1 MVNTTILM
9 AVIERLQKGYLMIGN
24 RTLAV
29 PGPTNVPNRISQ
41 SMYIPTEDHRAP
53 DLPSFVKPLMEDLKQ
68 VFKTETG
75 SVVVFPGTGT
85 GGWQAGL
92 ENLLFPKD
100 RVLVSQF
107 GQFSK
112 LWVQMCWD
120 MKFTV
125 HDVACE
131 WGEATPIEKYRNIL
145 EGDVYKDIK
154 AVMVCQNETATGVT
168 SDVRAVRELLDEL
181 DHPALLMV
189 DGISSI
195 GCIEYLH
202 DEWRVDVAIAGSQK
216 GFMMPTGLVVVAL
229 SERVC
234 KIMKGNRWQQ
244 TLKYYDFGTM
254 LSANE
259 GGYFPY
265 TPAMTLMRGL
275 RTATDMLL
283 EEGMERVWARHR
295 RLAEGVRA
303 AVKAWGMNIAAKDP
317 ATASDT
323 VTSVVVGRH
332 ADANDVIMHAY
343 NQYGVSLGAGL
354 GPLNGSVFRIG
365 HLGGLKEAMLLGVLG
380 RGELTLRDL
389 NIPFEP
395 GSGVGA
401 AVQQY
406 TRGEDKVVNLF

>member
-1 MVNTTILM
+1 
-9 AVIERLQKGYLMIGN
+9 MIGN

-53 DLPSFVKPLMEDLKQ
+53 DLPSFVTPLMEDLKK

-92 ENLLFPKD
+92 ENLLFEGD

-112 LWVQMCWD
+112 LWVQMCQD
-120 MKFTV
+120 MKFAV
-125 HDVACE
+125 HDISVE
-131 WGEATPIEKYRNIL
+131 WGEATPLDRYSEVLKS
-145 EGDVYKDIK
+145 DTSKMIK

-168 SDVRAVRELLDEL
+168 SDVGAVRKLLDEL

-195 GCIEYLH
+195 GCIEYRH

-216 GFMMPTGLVVVAL
+216 GFMMPTGLVIVAL
-229 SERVC
+229 SERVVN
-234 KIMKGNRWQQ
+234 IIKGGKWQSKM
-244 TLKYYDFGTM
+244 KYYDFGTM
-254 LSANE
+254 ISSNE
-259 GGYFPY
+259 TGYFPY

-275 RTATDMLL
+275 RTGTDILL
-283 EEGMERVWARHR
+283 EEGMENVWARHR
-295 RLAEGVRA
+295 RLANGVRA
-303 AVKAWGMNIAAKDP
+303 AVDAWGMELAAKDP
-317 ATASDT
+317 TTASDT
-323 VTSVVVGRH
+323 VSSIKVDRQI
-332 ADANDVIMHAY
+332 DANDVILHAY
-343 NQYGVSLGAGL
+343 NEYGISLGAGL
-354 GPLNGSVFRIG
+354 GPLNGNVFRIG
-365 HLGGLKEAMLLGVLG
+365 HLGWLNETMVLGVIG
-380 RGELTLRDL
+380 GVELTLRDL
-389 NIPFEP
+389 GVRFEP

-401 AVQQY
+401 AIESY
-406 TRGEDKVVNLF
+406 TSADPKVVQLILS

>member
-1 MVNTTILM
+1 
-9 AVIERLQKGYLMIGN
+9 MIGN

-53 DLPSFVKPLMEDLKQ
+53 DLPSFVTPLMEDLKK

-92 ENLLFPKD
+92 ENLLFEGD

-112 LWVQMCWD
+112 LWVQMCQD
-120 MKFTV
+120 MKFAV
-125 HDVACE
+125 HDISVE
-131 WGEATPIEKYRNIL
+131 WGEATPLDRYREVL
-145 EGDVYKDIK
+145 ESDTSKMIK

-168 SDVRAVRELLDEL
+168 SDVGAVRKLLDEL

-195 GCIEYLH
+195 GCIEYRH

-216 GFMMPTGLVVVAL
+216 GFMMPTGLVIVAL
-229 SERVC
+229 SERVVN
-234 KIMKGNRWQQ
+234 IIKGGKWQSKM
-244 TLKYYDFGTM
+244 KYYDFGTM
-254 LSANE
+254 ISSNE
-259 GGYFPY
+259 TGYFPY

-275 RTATDMLL
+275 RTGTDILL
-283 EEGMERVWARHR
+283 EEGMENVWARHR
-295 RLAEGVRA
+295 RLANGVRA
-303 AVKAWGMNIAAKDP
+303 AVDAWGMELAAKDP
-317 ATASDT
+317 TTASDT
-323 VTSVVVGRH
+323 VSSIKVDRQI
-332 ADANDVIMHAY
+332 DANDVILHAY
-343 NQYGVSLGAGL
+343 NEYGISLGAGL
-354 GPLNGSVFRIG
+354 GPLNGNVFRIG
-365 HLGGLKEAMLLGVLG
+365 HLGWLNETMVLGVIG
-380 RGELTLRDL
+380 GVELTLRDL
-389 NIPFEP
+389 GVRFEP

-401 AVQQY
+401 AIESY
-406 TRGEDKVVNLF
+406 TSADPKVVQLILS

>member
-1 MVNTTILM
+1 
-9 AVIERLQKGYLMIGN
+9 MIGN

-53 DLPSFVKPLMEDLKQ
+53 DLPSFFTPLMEDLKK

-92 ENLLFPKD
+92 ENLLFEGD

-112 LWVQMCWD
+112 LWVQMCQD
-120 MKFTV
+120 MKFAV
-125 HDVACE
+125 HDISVE
-131 WGEATPIEKYRNIL
+131 WGEATPLDRYREVL
-145 EGDVYKDIK
+145 ESDTSKMIK

-168 SDVRAVRELLDEL
+168 SDVGLVRELLDEL

-195 GCIEYLH
+195 GCIEYRH

-216 GFMMPTGLVVVAL
+216 GFMMPTGLVIVAL
-229 SERVC
+229 SERVVN
-234 KIMKGNRWQQ
+234 IIKGGKWQSKM
-244 TLKYYDFGTM
+244 KYYDFGTM
-254 LSANE
+254 ISSNE
-259 GGYFPY
+259 TGYFPY

-275 RTATDMLL
+275 RTGTDILL
-283 EEGMERVWARHR
+283 EEGMENVWARHR
-295 RLAEGVRA
+295 RLANGVRA
-303 AVKAWGMNIAAKDP
+303 AVDAWGMELAAKDP
-317 ATASDT
+317 ATVSDT
-323 VTSVVVGRH
+323 VSSIKVDRQT
-332 ADANDVIMHAY
+332 DANDVILHAY
-343 NQYGVSLGAGL
+343 NEYGISLGAGL
-354 GPLNGSVFRIG
+354 GPLNGNVFRIG
-365 HLGGLKEAMLLGVLG
+365 HLGWLNETMVLGVIG
-380 RGELTLRDL
+380 GVELTLRDL
-389 NIPFEP
+389 GVPFKP

-401 AVQQY
+401 AIESYTSADPKIVQ
-406 TRGEDKVVNLF
+406 LILS

>member
-1 MVNTTILM
+1 
-9 AVIERLQKGYLMIGN
+9 MIGN

-92 ENLLFPKD
+92 ENLLHKGD

-120 MKFTV
+120 MELTV
-125 HDVACE
+125 HDVSVA
-131 WGEATPIEKYRNIL
+131 WGEATPLDRYRNIL
-145 EGDVYKDIK
+145 EGDTYKDIK

-168 SDVRAVRELLDEL
+168 SDVGAVRALLDEL

-195 GCIEYLH
+195 GCIEYRH

-229 SERVC
+229 SERVV
-234 KIMKGNRWQQ
+234 KIIKGGKWKAK
-244 TLKYYDFGTM
+244 TKYYDFGTM
-254 LSANE
+254 IASNE
-259 GGYFPY
+259 TGYFPY
-265 TPAMTLMRGL
+265 TPAMTLLRGL
-275 RTATDMLL
+275 RTGTDMLL
-283 EEGMERVWARHR
+283 EEGMENVWARHR
-295 RLAEGVRA
+295 RLANGVRA
-303 AVKAWGMNIAAKDP
+303 AVHAWGLGVAAKDP
-317 ATASDT
+317 GTVSDT
-323 VTSVVVGRH
+323 VTSVVVDRQT
-332 ADANDVIMHAY
+332 DANDVILHAY
-343 NQYGVSLGAGL
+343 NEYGISLGAGL

-365 HLGGLKEAMLLGVLG
+365 HLGWLNETMVLGVLG
-380 RGELTLRDL
+380 GVELAMRDL
-389 NIPFEP
+389 NVPFQA
-395 GSGVGA
+395 GAGVGA
-401 AVQQY
+401 AISAYSSAKDNVHKLY
-406 TRGEDKVVNLF
+406 

>member
-1 MVNTTILM
+1 
-9 AVIERLQKGYLMIGN
+9 MIGN

-53 DLPSFVKPLMEDLKQ
+53 DLPSFVKPLMEDLKK

-92 ENLLFPKD
+92 ENLLHKGD

-112 LWVQMCWD
+112 LWVQMCQD
-120 MKFTV
+120 MDLAV
-125 HDVACE
+125 HDISVE
-131 WGEATPIEKYRNIL
+131 WGEATPIDRYREIL
-145 EGDVYKDIK
+145 EGDTYKMIK

-168 SDVRAVRELLDEL
+168 SDVRAVRNLLDEL

-195 GCIEYLH
+195 GCIEYRH

-229 SERVC
+229 SERVV
-234 KIMKGNRWQQ
+234 KIIKGGKWKSKM
-244 TLKYYDFGTM
+244 KYYDFGTM
-254 LSANE
+254 ITSNE
-259 GGYFPY
+259 TGYFPY

-275 RTATDMLL
+275 RTGTDMLL
-283 EEGMERVWARHR
+283 EEGMENVWARHR
-295 RLAEGVRA
+295 RLASGVRA
-303 AVKAWGMNIAAKDP
+303 AVDAWGLTIAAKDP
-317 ATASDT
+317 STASDT
-323 VTSVVVGRH
+323 VTSIVVDRQT
-332 ADANDVIMHAY
+332 DANDVILHAY
-343 NQYGVSLGAGL
+343 NEYGISLGAGL

-365 HLGGLKEAMLLGVLG
+365 HLGWLNETMVLGVLG
-380 RGELTLRDL
+380 GVELAMRDL
-389 NIPFEP
+389 NVPFQA
-395 GSGVGA
+395 GAGVGA
-401 AVQQY
+401 AISAYSSAKDNVHKLY
-406 TRGEDKVVNLF
+406 

>member
-1 MVNTTILM
+1 
-9 AVIERLQKGYLMIGN
+9 MIGN

-92 ENLLFPKD
+92 ENLLHKGD

-120 MKFTV
+120 MELTV
-125 HDVACE
+125 HDVSVE
-131 WGEATPIEKYRNIL
+131 WGEATPLDRYRNIL

-168 SDVRAVRELLDEL
+168 SDVGAVRALLDEL

-195 GCIEYLH
+195 GCIEYRH
-202 DEWRVDVAIAGSQK
+202 DDWRVDVAIAGSQK

-229 SERVC
+229 SERVVN
-234 KIMKGNRWQQ
+234 IIKGEKWKAK
-244 TLKYYDFGTM
+244 TKYYDFGTM
-254 LSANE
+254 IASNE
-259 GGYFPY
+259 TGYFPY

-275 RTATDMLL
+275 RTGTDMLL
-283 EEGMERVWARHR
+283 EEGMENVWARHR
-295 RLAEGVRA
+295 RLADGVRA
-303 AVKAWGMNIAAKDP
+303 AVHAWGLGVAAKDP
-317 ATASDT
+317 NTVSDT
-323 VTSVVVGRH
+323 VTSVVVDRQT
-332 ADANDVIMHAY
+332 DANDVILHAY
-343 NQYGVSLGAGL
+343 NEYGISLGAGL
-354 GPLNGSVFRIG
+354 GPLNGTVFRIG
-365 HLGGLKEAMLLGVLG
+365 HLGWLNETMVLGVLG
-380 RGELTLRDL
+380 GVELAMRDL

-401 AVQQY
+401 AIESY

>member
-1 MVNTTILM
+1 
-9 AVIERLQKGYLMIGN
+9 MIGN

-53 DLPSFVKPLMEDLKQ
+53 DLPSFVKPLMEDLKK

-75 SVVVFPGTGT
+75 SIVVFPGTGT

-92 ENLLFPKD
+92 ENLLHKGD

-112 LWVQMCWD
+112 LWVQMCQD
-120 MKFTV
+120 MDLAV
-125 HDVACE
+125 HDISVE
-131 WGEATPIEKYRNIL
+131 WGEATPLDRYRDVL
-145 EGDVYKDIK
+145 ESDTSKMIK

-168 SDVRAVRELLDEL
+168 SDVGAVRELLDEL

-195 GCIEYLH
+195 GCIEYRH

-229 SERVC
+229 SERVV
-234 KIMKGNRWQQ
+234 KIIKGGKWKSKM
-244 TLKYYDFGTM
+244 KYYDFGTM
-254 LSANE
+254 ITSNE
-259 GGYFPY
+259 TGYFPY

-275 RTATDMLL
+275 RTGTDMLL
-283 EEGMERVWARHR
+283 EEGMENVWARHR
-295 RLAEGVRA
+295 RLASGVRA
-303 AVKAWGMNIAAKDP
+303 AVDAWGLTIAAKDP
-317 ATASDT
+317 STASDT
-323 VTSVVVGRH
+323 VSSIVVDRQT
-332 ADANDVIMHAY
+332 DANDVILHAY
-343 NQYGVSLGAGL
+343 NEYGISLGAGL

-365 HLGGLKEAMLLGVLG
+365 HLGWLNETMVLGVLG
-380 RGELTLRDL
+380 GVELAMRDL
-389 NIPFEP
+389 NVPFQA
-395 GSGVGA
+395 GAGVGA
-401 AVQQY
+401 AISAYSSAKDNVHKLY
-406 TRGEDKVVNLF
+406 

>member
-1 MVNTTILM
+1 
-9 AVIERLQKGYLMIGN
+9 MIGN

-53 DLPSFVKPLMEDLKQ
+53 DLPSFVKPLMEDLKK

-92 ENLLFPKD
+92 ENLLHKGD

-112 LWVQMCWD
+112 LWVQMCQD
-120 MKFTV
+120 MDLAV
-125 HDVACE
+125 HDISVE
-131 WGEATPIEKYRNIL
+131 WGEATPIDRYREIL
-145 EGDVYKDIK
+145 EGDTYKMIK

-168 SDVRAVRELLDEL
+168 SDVRAVRNLLDEL

-195 GCIEYLH
+195 GCIEYRH
-202 DEWRVDVAIAGSQK
+202 DDWRVDVAIAGSQK

-229 SERVC
+229 SERVV
-234 KIMKGNRWQQ
+234 KIIKGGKWKSKM
-244 TLKYYDFGTM
+244 KYYDFGTM
-254 LSANE
+254 ITSNE
-259 GGYFPY
+259 TGYFPY

-275 RTATDMLL
+275 RTGTDMLL
-283 EEGMERVWARHR
+283 EEGMENVWARHHK
-295 RLAEGVRA
+295 LASGVRA
-303 AVKAWGMNIAAKDP
+303 AVDAWGLTIAAKDP
-317 ATASDT
+317 STASDT
-323 VTSVVVGRH
+323 VTSIVVDRQT
-332 ADANDVIMHAY
+332 DANDVILHAY
-343 NQYGVSLGAGL
+343 NEYGISLGAGL

-365 HLGGLKEAMLLGVLG
+365 HLGWLNETMVLGVLG
-380 RGELTLRDL
+380 GVELAMRDL

-401 AVQQY
+401 AIESY
-406 TRGEDKVVNLF
+406 IRGEDKVVNLF

>member
-1 MVNTTILM
+1 
-9 AVIERLQKGYLMIGN
+9 MIGN

-53 DLPSFVKPLMEDLKQ
+53 DLPSFVKPLMEDLKK

-92 ENLLFPKD
+92 ENLLHKGD

-112 LWVQMCWD
+112 LWVQMCQD
-120 MKFTV
+120 MDLAV
-125 HDVACE
+125 HDISVE
-131 WGEATPIEKYRNIL
+131 WGEATPIDRYREIL
-145 EGDVYKDIK
+145 EGDTYKMIK

-168 SDVRAVRELLDEL
+168 SDVRAVRNLLDEL

-195 GCIEYLH
+195 GCIEYRH

-229 SERVC
+229 SERVV
-234 KIMKGNRWQQ
+234 KIIKGGKWKSKM
-244 TLKYYDFGTM
+244 KYYDFGTM
-254 LSANE
+254 ITSNE
-259 GGYFPY
+259 TGYFPY

-275 RTATDMLL
+275 RTGTDMLL
-283 EEGMERVWARHR
+283 EEGMENVWARHR
-295 RLAEGVRA
+295 RLASGVRA
-303 AVKAWGMNIAAKDP
+303 AVDAWGLTIAAKDRS
-317 ATASDT
+317 TASDT
-323 VTSVVVGRH
+323 VTSIVVDRQT
-332 ADANDVIMHAY
+332 DANDVILHAY
-343 NQYGVSLGAGL
+343 NEYGISLGAGL

-365 HLGGLKEAMLLGVLG
+365 HLGWLNETMVLGVLG
-380 RGELTLRDL
+380 GVELAMRDL
-389 NIPFEP
+389 NVPFQA
-395 GSGVGA
+395 GAGVGA
-401 AVQQY
+401 AISAYSSAKDNVHKLY
-406 TRGEDKVVNLF
+406 

>member
-1 MVNTTILM
+1 
-9 AVIERLQKGYLMIGN
+9 MIGN

-53 DLPSFVKPLMEDLKQ
+53 DLPSFVTPLMEDLKK

-92 ENLLFPKD
+92 ENLLHKGD

-112 LWVQMCWD
+112 LWVQMCQD
-120 MKFTV
+120 MDLAV
-125 HDVACE
+125 HDISVE
-131 WGEATPIEKYRNIL
+131 WGEATPLDRYREVL
-145 EGDVYKDIK
+145 ESDTSKMIK

-168 SDVRAVRELLDEL
+168 SDVGAVRELLDEL

-195 GCIEYLH
+195 GCIEYKH

-229 SERVC
+229 SERVVN
-234 KIMKGNRWQQ
+234 IIKGGKWKSKM
-244 TLKYYDFGTM
+244 KYYDFGTM
-254 LSANE
+254 LSSNE
-259 GGYFPY
+259 TGYFPY

-275 RTATDMLL
+275 RTGTDILL
-283 EEGMERVWARHR
+283 EEGMENVWARHN
-295 RLAEGVRA
+295 RLASGVRA
-303 AVKAWGMNIAAKDP
+303 AVDAWGLTIAAKDP
-317 ATASDT
+317 STASDT
-323 VTSVVVGRH
+323 VTSIVVDRQT
-332 ADANDVIMHAY
+332 DANDVIMHAY
-343 NQYGVSLGAGL
+343 NEYGISLGAGL

-365 HLGGLKEAMLLGVLG
+365 HLGWLNEAMLLGVLG
-380 RGELTLRDL
+380 GVELTLRDL
-389 NIPFEP
+389 NVPFEP

-401 AVQQY
+401 AIESY
-406 TRGEDKVVNLF
+406 TRGKDKVVNLF

>member
-1 MVNTTILM
+1 
-9 AVIERLQKGYLMIGN
+9 MIGN

-53 DLPSFVKPLMEDLKQ
+53 DLPSFVTPLMEDLKK
-68 VFKTETG
+68 VFLTETG

-92 ENLLFPKD
+92 ENLLHKGD

-112 LWVQMCWD
+112 LWVQMCQD
-120 MKFTV
+120 MDLAV
-125 HDVACE
+125 HDISVE
-131 WGEATPIEKYRNIL
+131 WGEATPLDRYRDVL
-145 EGDVYKDIK
+145 ESDTSKMIK

-168 SDVRAVRELLDEL
+168 SDVSLVRKLLDEL

-195 GCIEYLH
+195 GCIEYRH

-229 SERVC
+229 SERVVN
-234 KIMKGNRWQQ
+234 IIKGNKWQAKM
-244 TLKYYDFGTM
+244 KYYDFGTM
-254 LSANE
+254 ISSNE
-259 GGYFPY
+259 TGYFPY

-275 RTATDMLL
+275 RTGTDILL
-283 EEGMERVWARHR
+283 EEGMENVWARHR
-295 RLAEGVRA
+295 RLADGVRA

-317 ATASDT
+317 VTASDT
-323 VTSVVVGRH
+323 VTSVVVDRQT
-332 ADANDVIMHAY
+332 DANDVIMHAY
-343 NQYGVSLGAGL
+343 NEYGISLGAGL

-365 HLGGLKEAMLLGVLG
+365 HLGWLNEAMLLGVLG
-380 RGELTLRDL
+380 GVELTLRDL
-389 NIPFEP
+389 NVPFEP

-401 AVQQY
+401 AIESY
-406 TRGEDKVVNLF
+406 TRGKDKVVNLF

>member
-1 MVNTTILM
+1 
-9 AVIERLQKGYLMIGN
+9 MIGN

-53 DLPSFVKPLMEDLKQ
+53 DLPSFVTPLMEDLKK

-92 ENLLFPKD
+92 ENLLFEGD

-112 LWVQMCWD
+112 LWVQMCQD
-120 MKFTV
+120 MDFAV
-125 HDVACE
+125 HDISVE
-131 WGEATPIEKYRNIL
+131 WGEATPLERYREVL
-145 EGDVYKDIK
+145 ESDTSKMIK

-168 SDVRAVRELLDEL
+168 SDVGAVRELLDEL

-195 GCIEYLH
+195 GCIEYKH

-229 SERVC
+229 SERVVN
-234 KIMKGNRWQQ
+234 IIKGGKWKSKM
-244 TLKYYDFGTM
+244 KYYDFGTM
-254 LSANE
+254 ISSNE
-259 GGYFPY
+259 TGYFPY

-275 RTATDMLL
+275 RTGTDILL
-283 EEGMERVWARHR
+283 EEGMENVWARHR
-295 RLAEGVRA
+295 RLADGVRA
-303 AVKAWGMNIAAKDP
+303 AVGAWGMELAAKDP

-323 VTSVVVGRH
+323 VSSIKVDRQT
-332 ADANDVIMHAY
+332 DANDVIMHAY
-343 NQYGVSLGAGL
+343 NEYGISLGAGL

-365 HLGGLKEAMLLGVLG
+365 HLGWLNEAMLLGVLG
-380 RGELTLRDL
+380 GVELTLRDL
-389 NIPFEP
+389 NVPFEP

-401 AVQQY
+401 AIESY
-406 TRGEDKVVNLF
+406 TRGKDKVVNLF

>member
-1 MVNTTILM
+1 
-9 AVIERLQKGYLMIGN
+9 MIGN

-53 DLPSFVKPLMEDLKQ
+53 DLPSFVTPLMEDLKK

-92 ENLLFPKD
+92 ENLLHKGD

-112 LWVQMCWD
+112 LWVQMCQD
-120 MKFTV
+120 MDLAV
-125 HDVACE
+125 HDISVE
-131 WGEATPIEKYRNIL
+131 WGEATPLDRYREVL
-145 EGDVYKDIK
+145 ESDTSKMIK

-168 SDVRAVRELLDEL
+168 SDVGAVRELLDEL

-195 GCIEYLH
+195 GCIEYKH

-229 SERVC
+229 SERVVN
-234 KIMKGNRWQQ
+234 IIKGGKWKSKM
-244 TLKYYDFGTM
+244 KYYDFGTM
-254 LSANE
+254 ISSNE
-259 GGYFPY
+259 TGYFPY

-275 RTATDMLL
+275 RTGTDILL
-283 EEGMERVWARHR
+283 EEGMENVWARHR
-295 RLAEGVRA
+295 RLADGVRA
-303 AVKAWGMNIAAKDP
+303 AVGAWGMELAAKDP

-323 VTSVVVGRH
+323 VSSIKVDRQT
-332 ADANDVIMHAY
+332 DANDVIMHAY
-343 NQYGVSLGAGL
+343 NEYGISLGAGL

-365 HLGGLKEAMLLGVLG
+365 HLGWLNEAMLLGVLG
-380 RGELTLRDL
+380 GVELTLRDL
-389 NIPFEP
+389 NVPFEP

-401 AVQQY
+401 AIESY
-406 TRGEDKVVNLF
+406 TRGKDKVVNLF

>member
-1 MVNTTILM
+1 
-9 AVIERLQKGYLMIGN
+9 MIGN

-53 DLPSFVKPLMEDLKQ
+53 DLPSFVTPLMEDLKK

-92 ENLLFPKD
+92 ENLLFEGD

-112 LWVQMCWD
+112 LWVQMCQD
-120 MKFTV
+120 MKFAV
-125 HDVACE
+125 HDISVE
-131 WGEATPIEKYRNIL
+131 WGEATPLDRYREVL
-145 EGDVYKDIK
+145 ESDTSKMIK

-168 SDVRAVRELLDEL
+168 SDVGAVRELLDEL

-195 GCIEYLH
+195 GCIEYRH
-202 DEWRVDVAIAGSQK
+202 DDWRVDVAIAGSQK

-229 SERVC
+229 SERVVN
-234 KIMKGNRWQQ
+234 IIKGGKWQAKM
-244 TLKYYDFGTM
+244 KYYDFGTM
-254 LSANE
+254 ISSNE
-259 GGYFPY
+259 TGYFPY

-275 RTATDMLL
+275 RTGTDILL
-283 EEGMERVWARHR
+283 EEGMENVWARHR
-295 RLAEGVRA
+295 RLANGVRA
-303 AVKAWGMNIAAKDP
+303 AVDAWGMELAAKDP
-317 ATASDT
+317 TTASDT
-323 VTSVVVGRH
+323 VSSIKVDRQI
-332 ADANDVIMHAY
+332 DANDVILHAY
-343 NQYGVSLGAGL
+343 NEYGISLGAGL
-354 GPLNGSVFRIG
+354 GPLNGNVFRIG
-365 HLGGLKEAMLLGVLG
+365 HLGWLNETMVLGVIG
-380 RGELTLRDL
+380 GVELTLRDL
-389 NIPFEP
+389 GVRFEP

-401 AVQQY
+401 AIESY
-406 TRGEDKVVNLF
+406 TSADPKVVQLILS

>member
-1 MVNTTILM
+1 
-9 AVIERLQKGYLMIGN
+9 MIGN

-53 DLPSFVKPLMEDLKQ
+53 DLPSFVTPLMEDLKK

-92 ENLLFPKD
+92 ENLLFEGD

-112 LWVQMCWD
+112 LWVQMCQD
-120 MKFTV
+120 MKFAV
-125 HDVACE
+125 HDISVE
-131 WGEATPIEKYRNIL
+131 WGEATPLDRYREVL
-145 EGDVYKDIK
+145 ESDTSKMIK

-168 SDVRAVRELLDEL
+168 SDVGLVRELLDEL

-195 GCIEYLH
+195 GCIEYRH

-216 GFMMPTGLVVVAL
+216 GFMMPTGLVIVAL
-229 SERVC
+229 SERVVN
-234 KIMKGNRWQQ
+234 IIKGGKWQSKM
-244 TLKYYDFGTM
+244 KYYDFGTM
-254 LSANE
+254 ISSNE
-259 GGYFPY
+259 TGYFPY

-275 RTATDMLL
+275 RTGTDILL
-283 EEGMERVWARHR
+283 EEGMENVWARHR
-295 RLAEGVRA
+295 RLANGVRA
-303 AVKAWGMNIAAKDP
+303 AVDAWGMELAAKDP
-317 ATASDT
+317 ATVSDT
-323 VTSVVVGRH
+323 VSSIKVDRQT
-332 ADANDVIMHAY
+332 DANDVILHAY
-343 NQYGVSLGAGL
+343 NEYGISLGAGL
-354 GPLNGSVFRIG
+354 GPLNGNVFRIG
-365 HLGGLKEAMLLGVLG
+365 HLGWLNETMVLGVLG
-380 RGELTLRDL
+380 GVELAMRDL
-389 NIPFEP
+389 NVQFKP

-401 AVQQY
+401 AISAYSSAKDNVHKLY
-406 TRGEDKVVNLF
+406 

>member
-1 MVNTTILM
+1 
-9 AVIERLQKGYLMIGN
+9 MIGN

-53 DLPSFVKPLMEDLKQ
+53 DLPSFVTPLMEDLKK

-92 ENLLFPKD
+92 ENLLFEGD

-112 LWVQMCWD
+112 LWVQMCQD
-120 MKFTV
+120 MKFAV
-125 HDVACE
+125 HDISVE
-131 WGEATPIEKYRNIL
+131 WGEATPLDRYREVL
-145 EGDVYKDIK
+145 ESDTSKMIK

-168 SDVRAVRELLDEL
+168 SDVGLVRELLDEL

-195 GCIEYLH
+195 GCIEYRH

-216 GFMMPTGLVVVAL
+216 GFMMPTGLVIVAL
-229 SERVC
+229 SERVVN
-234 KIMKGNRWQQ
+234 IIKGGKWQSKM
-244 TLKYYDFGTM
+244 KYYDFGTM
-254 LSANE
+254 ISSNE
-259 GGYFPY
+259 TGYFPY

-275 RTATDMLL
+275 RTGTDILL
-283 EEGMERVWARHR
+283 EEGMENVWARHR
-295 RLAEGVRA
+295 RLANGVRA
-303 AVKAWGMNIAAKDP
+303 AVDAWGMELAAKDP
-317 ATASDT
+317 ATVSDT
-323 VTSVVVGRH
+323 VSSIKVDRQT
-332 ADANDVIMHAY
+332 DANDVILHAY
-343 NQYGVSLGAGL
+343 NEYGISLGAGL
-354 GPLNGSVFRIG
+354 GPLNGNVFRIG
-365 HLGGLKEAMLLGVLG
+365 HLGWLNETMVLGVIG
-380 RGELTLRDL
+380 GVELTLRDL
-389 NIPFEP
+389 GVPFKP

-401 AVQQY
+401 AIESYTSADPKIVQ
-406 TRGEDKVVNLF
+406 LILS

>member
-1 MVNTTILM
+1 
-9 AVIERLQKGYLMIGN
+9 MIGN

-53 DLPSFVKPLMEDLKQ
+53 DLPSFVKPLMEDLKK

-75 SVVVFPGTGT
+75 SIVVFPGTGT

-92 ENLLFPKD
+92 ENLLHKGD

-112 LWVQMCWD
+112 LWVQMCQD
-120 MKFTV
+120 MDLAV
-125 HDVACE
+125 HDISVE
-131 WGEATPIEKYRNIL
+131 WGEATPLDRYRDVL
-145 EGDVYKDIK
+145 ESDTSKMIK

-168 SDVRAVRELLDEL
+168 SDVGAVRELLDEL

-195 GCIEYLH
+195 GCIEYRH

-229 SERVC
+229 SERVV
-234 KIMKGNRWQQ
+234 KIIKGGKWKSKM
-244 TLKYYDFGTM
+244 KYYDFGTM
-254 LSANE
+254 ITSNE
-259 GGYFPY
+259 TGYFPY

-275 RTATDMLL
+275 RTGTDMLL
-283 EEGMERVWARHR
+283 EEGMENVWARHR
-295 RLAEGVRA
+295 RLASGVRA
-303 AVKAWGMNIAAKDP
+303 AVDAWGLTIAAKDP
-317 ATASDT
+317 STASDT
-323 VTSVVVGRH
+323 VTSIVVDRQT
-332 ADANDVIMHAY
+332 DANDVILHAY
-343 NQYGVSLGAGL
+343 NEYGISLGAGL

-365 HLGGLKEAMLLGVLG
+365 HLGWLNETMVLGVLG
-380 RGELTLRDL
+380 GVELAMRDL
-389 NIPFEP
+389 NVPFQA
-395 GSGVGA
+395 GAGVGA
-401 AVQQY
+401 AISAYSSAKDNVHKLY
-406 TRGEDKVVNLF
+406 

>member
-1 MVNTTILM
+1 
-9 AVIERLQKGYLMIGN
+9 MIGN

-53 DLPSFVKPLMEDLKQ
+53 DLPSFVKPLMEDLKK

-92 ENLLFPKD
+92 ENLLHKGD

-112 LWVQMCWD
+112 LWVQMCQD
-120 MKFTV
+120 MDLAV
-125 HDVACE
+125 HDISVE
-131 WGEATPIEKYRNIL
+131 WGEATPIDRYREIL
-145 EGDVYKDIK
+145 EGDTYKMIK

-168 SDVRAVRELLDEL
+168 SDVRAVRNLLDEL

-195 GCIEYLH
+195 GCIEYRH
-202 DEWRVDVAIAGSQK
+202 DDWRVDVAIAGSQK

-229 SERVC
+229 SERVV
-234 KIMKGNRWQQ
+234 KIIKGGKWKSKM
-244 TLKYYDFGTM
+244 KYYDFGTM
-254 LSANE
+254 ITSNE
-259 GGYFPY
+259 TGYFPY

-275 RTATDMLL
+275 RTGTDMLL
-283 EEGMERVWARHR
+283 EEGMENVWARHHK
-295 RLAEGVRA
+295 LASGVRA
-303 AVKAWGMNIAAKDP
+303 AVDAWGLTIAAKDP
-317 ATASDT
+317 STASDT
-323 VTSVVVGRH
+323 VTSIVVDRQT
-332 ADANDVIMHAY
+332 DANNVILHAY
-343 NQYGVSLGAGL
+343 NEYGISLGAGL

-365 HLGGLKEAMLLGVLG
+365 HLGWLNETMVLGVLG
-380 RGELTLRDL
+380 GVELAMRDL

-401 AVQQY
+401 AIESY

>member
-1 MVNTTILM
+1 
-9 AVIERLQKGYLMIGN
+9 MIGN

-53 DLPSFVKPLMEDLKQ
+53 DLPGFVTPLMEDLKK

-92 ENLLFPKD
+92 ENLLFEGD

-112 LWVQMCWD
+112 LWVQMCQD
-120 MKFTV
+120 MKFAV
-125 HDVACE
+125 HDISVE
-131 WGEATPIEKYRNIL
+131 WGEATPIDGYREVL
-145 EGDVYKDIK
+145 ASDTSKMIK

-168 SDVRAVRELLDEL
+168 SDVGAVRELLDEL

-195 GCIEYLH
+195 GCIEYRH
-202 DEWRVDVAIAGSQK
+202 DDWRVDVAIAGSQK

-229 SERVC
+229 SERVVN
-234 KIMKGNRWQQ
+234 IIKGGKWQSKM
-244 TLKYYDFGTM
+244 KYYDFGTM
-254 LSANE
+254 ISSNE
-259 GGYFPY
+259 TGYFPY

-275 RTATDMLL
+275 RTGTDILL
-283 EEGMERVWARHR
+283 EEGMENVWARHR
-295 RLAEGVRA
+295 RLANGVRA
-303 AVKAWGMNIAAKDP
+303 AVDAWGMELAAKDP
-317 ATASDT
+317 ATVSDT
-323 VTSVVVGRH
+323 VSSIKVDRQT
-332 ADANDVIMHAY
+332 DANDVILHAY
-343 NQYGVSLGAGL
+343 NEYGISLGAGL
-354 GPLNGSVFRIG
+354 GPLNGNVFRIG
-365 HLGGLKEAMLLGVLG
+365 HLGWLNETMVLGVLG
-380 RGELTLRDL
+380 GVELAMRDL
-389 NIPFEP
+389 GVRFEP

-401 AVQQY
+401 AIESY
-406 TRGEDKVVNLF
+406 TSADPKVVQLILS

>member
-1 MVNTTILM
+1 
-9 AVIERLQKGYLMIGN
+9 MIGN

-53 DLPSFVKPLMEDLKQ
+53 DLPSFVIPLMEDLKK
-68 VFKTETG
+68 VFLTETG

-92 ENLLFPKD
+92 ENLLHKGD

-112 LWVQMCWD
+112 LWVQMCQD
-120 MKFTV
+120 MDLAV
-125 HDVACE
+125 HDISVE
-131 WGEATPIEKYRNIL
+131 WGEATPLDRYRDVL
-145 EGDVYKDIK
+145 ESDTSKMIK

-168 SDVRAVRELLDEL
+168 SDVSLVRKLLDEL

-195 GCIEYLH
+195 GCIEYRH

-229 SERVC
+229 SERVVN
-234 KIMKGNRWQQ
+234 IIKGSKWKSKM
-244 TLKYYDFGTM
+244 KYYDFGTM
-254 LSANE
+254 ISSNE
-259 GGYFPY
+259 TGYFPY

-275 RTATDMLL
+275 RTGTNMLL
-283 EEGMERVWARHR
+283 EEGMENVWARHR
-295 RLAEGVRA
+295 RLADGVRA

-317 ATASDT
+317 VTASDT
-323 VTSVVVGRH
+323 VTSVVVDRQT
-332 ADANDVIMHAY
+332 DANDVIMHAY
-343 NQYGVSLGAGL
+343 NEYGISLGAGL

-365 HLGGLKEAMLLGVLG
+365 HLGWLNEAMLLGVLG
-380 RGELTLRDL
+380 GVELTLRDL
-389 NIPFEP
+389 NVPFEP

-401 AVQQY
+401 AIESY
-406 TRGEDKVVNLF
+406 TRGKDKVVNLF